1 MKSEAWVGD
10 WLQKSE
16 NIVREEH
23 MSEFTIAIVSTALMW
38 LRPMDFF
45 PNHFYV
51 LFYILLCH

>member
-23 MSEFTIAIVSTALMW
+23 MSEFTIASRCVESLNY
-38 LRPMDFF
+38 FF
-45 PNHFYV
+45 IININ
-51 LFYILLCH
+51 LD